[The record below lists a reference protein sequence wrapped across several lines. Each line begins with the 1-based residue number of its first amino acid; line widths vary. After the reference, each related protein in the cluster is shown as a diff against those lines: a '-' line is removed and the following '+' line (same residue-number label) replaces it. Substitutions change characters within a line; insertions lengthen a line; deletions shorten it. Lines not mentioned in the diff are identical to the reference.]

1 MLGGWVEGDHVVVK
15 VSDNGIGIPDSNKA
29 KVFSL
34 DSITTLG
41 TQKEKGTGLGLLI
54 CRELIEK
61 NKGRIWF
68 ESQEDRG
75 TTFFFTLPVYR
86 EEVMA

>member
-1 MLGGWVEGDHVVVK
+1 M
-15 VSDNGIGIPDSNKA
+15 
-29 KVFSL
+29 FSL

-68 ESQEDRG
+68 ESQENQG

-86 EEVMA
+86 EQTFA